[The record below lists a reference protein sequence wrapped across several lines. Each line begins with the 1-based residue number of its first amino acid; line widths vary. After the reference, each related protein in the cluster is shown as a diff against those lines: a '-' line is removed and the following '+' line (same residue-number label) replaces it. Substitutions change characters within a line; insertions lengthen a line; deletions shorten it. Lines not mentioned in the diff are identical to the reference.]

1 MYKILFNA
9 EFPETHIFI
18 LNLDFIILISNDKKS

>member
-9 EFPETHIFI
+9 EFPEIYIFI
-18 LNLDFIILISNDKKS
+18 LNLDFIILISMIKKF